1 MKRQLKRLLVAV
13 LTVCLVVVPLYP
25 VSAAV
30 IEQEE
35 IMPLFNNTATATIS
49 MGIDDNGKMTIN
61 YHYTGFSGITTHAV
75 VTSYIEKRTL
85 GVFWTRVENGQ
96 TDNQWVDTLN
106 GYSATGTR
114 TCNLSQTG
122 TYRVTAIYKVYGSG
136 GDPDEIECQATDTY

>member
-1 MKRQLKRLLVAV
+1 MKRQLKKLLVAI
-13 LTVCLVVVPLYP
+13 LTVCLVVVPLCH

-35 IMPLFNNTATATIS
+35 IMPMFNNTGNASVVVSINDS
-49 MGIDDNGKMTIN
+49 GKMTIT
-61 YHYTGFSGITTHAV
+61 YQYVGFSGITTHAV

-136 GDPDEIECQATDTY
+136 GAADEIECQATATY

>member
-1 MKRQLKRLLVAV
+1 MKRQLKKLLVAI

-35 IMPLFNNTATATIS
+35 IIPMFNNTAAANVT
-49 MGIDDNGKMTIN
+49 MGINSNGKMTITYN
-61 YHYTGFSGITTHAV
+61 YTGFSGITTHAV

-136 GDPDEIECQATDTY
+136 GAADEIKCQATDTY

>member
-1 MKRQLKRLLVAV
+1 MKRQLKKLLVAI
-13 LTVCLVVVPLYP
+13 LTVCLVVVPLCH

-30 IEQEE
+30 VEQEE
-35 IMPLFNNTATATIS
+35 IMPMFNNTAAATLTV
-49 MGIDDNGKMTIN
+49 GINDSGKMTID
-61 YHYTGFSGITTHAV
+61 YEYIGFSGVTTHAV

-96 TDNQWVDTLN
+96 TNNQWVDTLN

-136 GDPDEIECQATDTY
+136 GAADEIERQATATY

>member
-1 MKRQLKRLLVAV
+1 MKRQLKKLLVAI

-35 IMPLFNNTATATIS
+35 IIPMFNNTAAANVT
-49 MGIDDNGKMTIN
+49 MGINSNGKMTITYN
-61 YHYTGFSGITTHAV
+61 YTGFSGITTHAV

-106 GYSATGTR
+106 GHSATGTR

-136 GDPDEIECQATDTY
+136 GAADEIKCQATDTY

>member
-1 MKRQLKRLLVAV
+1 MKRQLKRLLVAI

-35 IMPLFNNTATATIS
+35 IMPMFNNTAAATVA
-49 MGIDDNGKMTIN
+49 MGIDDNGKMTIT
-61 YHYTGFSGITTHAV
+61 YDYAGFSGITTHAV

-96 TDNQWVDTLN
+96 TNNQWVDTLN

-136 GDPDEIECQATDTY
+136 GTADEIECQATDTY